1 MKNLLILLI
10 LVAVLAPPSVMG
22 LAPQQPKKPALLI
35 SSLNSTEPMGSDLNQ
50 TLTYLNAMGY
60 NTTYVA
66 DNGVTVAFLLHDLG
80 NYSVVIWRTNTY
92 EYQHAIY
99 WYIGQTVSADVLQQ
113 YAADFQQGWLNAHAG
128 VIGLS
133 SDFIQNHFK
142 PGTLGRVK
150 LLIFV
155 ASFGNSIVPTFV
167 NAGVRTV
174 IFANGIISLQG
185 GIMDDL
191 TVSVLNYL
199 SKGQNVESAVYNSV
213 SSVSQ
218 YSQPQDPYDS
228 TYPPPFWYNG
238 DGTLTLVP

>member
-1 MKNLLILLI
+1 
-10 LVAVLAPPSVMG
+10 
-22 LAPQQPKKPALLI
+22 
-35 SSLNSTEPMGSDLNQ
+35 MGSNLNL
-50 TLTYLNAMGY
+50 TLNYLYVMGY
-60 NTTYVA
+60 NTTYIA
-66 DNGVTVAFLLHDLG
+66 DNEVTVAFLLHNLG

-92 EYQHAIY
+92 EYQHAVY
-99 WYIGQTVSADVLQQ
+99 WYIGQGVSAEVLQK

-142 PGTLGRVK
+142 PGTLGHMK

-155 ASFGNSIVPTFV
+155 ASFGNSIVPSFL
-167 NAGVRTV
+167 NAGVHTV

-238 DGTLTLVP
+238 DGTLTLV